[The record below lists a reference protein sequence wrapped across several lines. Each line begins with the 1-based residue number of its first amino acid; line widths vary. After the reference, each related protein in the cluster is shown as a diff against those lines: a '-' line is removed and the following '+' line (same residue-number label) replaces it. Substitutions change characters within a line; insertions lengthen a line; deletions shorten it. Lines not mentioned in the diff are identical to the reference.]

1 MAHLAIT
8 DQDALYY
15 EYDPP
20 GDRGQTFVFVNALT
34 GNTGMWQAEIG
45 PALRAAGYGTLAYN
59 YRGQAD
65 SPFAPGT
72 VLDQSLIVGDLARLM
87 LEVAPPRPVVV
98 GLSIGGLYA
107 AWARLGG
114 TAMDGL
120 VLINTL
126 RTPGTR
132 LEWINTA
139 MARAAALG
147 GTRLVM
153 DMFMPLLVNQAR
165 STEIRAGFLTDE
177 AYEGLAPDHGHAVL
191 LANAGSADWS
201 PPWEEVKVR
210 TLVVT
215 GLEDRVFLDHGDVRR
230 LTNRLPCARSVQMLD
245 AGHLIP
251 VERPTDLVA
260 ALRDFAMGL

>member
-1 MAHLAIT
+1 MPHLVIT

-15 EYDPP
+15 EYEAP
-20 GDRGQTFVFVNALT
+20 GDKGRTFVFVNALT

-59 YRGQAD
+59 FRGQAD

-72 VLDQSLIVGDLARLM
+72 VLDQTLIVDDLKRL
-87 LEVAPPRPVVV
+87 LAAVQPPRPVVV

-107 AWARLGG
+107 AWAALGG
-114 TAMDGL
+114 AAMDAL

-139 MARAAALG
+139 MARAASLG

-153 DMFMPLLVNQAR
+153 DMFMPLLVNQQR
-165 STEIRAGFLTDE
+165 STEIRAGFLTAE
-177 AYEGLAPDHGHAVL
+177 PYEGLDPAHGHAVL
-191 LANAGSADWS
+191 LAHAGSADWD
-201 PPWEEVKVR
+201 PPWEKLAMPV
-210 TLVVT
+210 LVVT
-215 GLEDRVFLDHGDVRR
+215 GLDDRVFLDMADVRR
-230 LTNRLPCARSVQMLD
+230 LSGRLAKVSSVHMLG

-251 VERPTDLVA
+251 VEKPQALVR
-260 ALRDFAMGL
+260 ALLDFAGCL